1 MAGNWT
7 HKAGSNHDTI
17 ELPKNTTE
25 NDLSNLV
32 GVTGVTHS
40 INGEQLDV
48 YEVDENTRI
57 VIKGT
62 LYHDPDK
69 EILIIH
75 HNNKGIP
82 GATYNGSAVSGG
94 ASAFVVS
101 GGNAYEKAY
110 YYYGKEYTDA
120 QTGRVTYSKGTGL
133 IIAGD
138 MSSVWHPTDAGLSG
152 GNHNSFYVMRGGVV
166 KLNRMISLG
175 CRLDILKTTFVGN
188 QYSRMLEMRN
198 PIGDNNS
205 PQLSATFDKI
215 AILEPAKPYPINL
228 DLQGG
233 TIGEVTAG
241 NNAWG
246 ENELRN
252 LDLSKNTGPYDIGSD
267 SSGTSHH
274 QDWIIVNSETGTDV
288 RKMWR
293 DTRTNI
299 GQRGVVIIKKEV
311 SLNVKDGDGNAIEG
325 AKVFVKDS
333 PSPTARDTIFL
344 ASKSNTGTHSFTTP
358 TLSNADVDGS
368 GNLIYYYADPLEYDF
383 TTDANGDT
391 VTEKITTGV
400 NAHEYNASDSSA
412 LVANGGPYDIPAF
425 HADRWADDGSGN
437 TDFLNGLAGND
448 SSFQPQYSDWDSDKF
463 GGFYKVDRRG
473 NGNTNADEF
482 TFLFCSYGELLS
494 NNTQPLKGLGE
505 LKVNWVLF
513 DDLNIVD
520 SKASVEAYT
529 DVSTPQEFYDAA
541 KLHLVNNFAG
551 ETSTIVT
558 RAGNEID
565 AGSHNVHINKDASD
579 VFAFDGSTI
588 TIKTDQF
595 IGDIVTT
602 GTTTV
607 ESDEVVVGDFGSIGV
622 LPWEIKNI
630 EATSRFQLYNIT
642 KGAEVVTQKLT
653 GIAYNKSILLEL
665 MGHTYAVTLRHD
677 GAFIGATSLEVI
689 DSGSASSSWTL
700 QSGVVQFN
708 VGSSGVLGSALTQDD
723 ADIKVDL
730 IQGHENNT
738 VTATSTINSS
748 EFDDEPIANNNG
760 NIDISGSYNASEIA
774 VNDIIRLRVTCVVGA
789 EAMIPLVTTGVAT
802 TAGLNFSIDQQADTI
817 YNTNAIDG
825 SSISAWTADFT
836 NTPMGVDLSESDG
849 GASVQEIYA
858 YIVYQ
863 QTTADGVDKWFNVV
877 RAIDGSNYQI
887 DQAIADIK
895 IQNIGTVA
903 VNISGGRIFRK
914 DGASVLYAVD
924 GDKPLTLDTGALVA
938 NIQPQMEQVINNN
951 PKIVSINN
959 NSKLIPGLL

>member
-1 MAGNWT
+1 MAGNWI
-7 HKAGSNHDTI
+7 HKVGSNHNTI
-17 ELPKNTTE
+17 ELPKTTTE

-57 VIKGT
+57 LIKGT

-94 ASAFVVS
+94 VSAFSVS
-101 GGNAYEKAY
+101 GGNLYEKAY

-138 MSSVWHPTDAGLSG
+138 MSSVWHPTDAGLAG

-166 KLNRMISLG
+166 KLNRMINLG

-188 QYSRMLEMRN
+188 EYSRMLEMRN

-241 NNAWG
+241 NGGAWG

-412 LVANGGPYDIPAF
+412 LVVNGGPYDIPAF

-558 RAGNEID
+558 REGNSID
-565 AGSHNVHINKDASD
+565 AGSYNVVVDDQATD
-579 VFAFDGSTI
+579 VFAFNGTTI
-588 TIKTDQF
+588 TIKA
-595 IGDIVTT
+595 TT
-602 GTTTV
+602 FVGNISTSGTTTLSNDAKV
-607 ESDEVVVGDFGSIGV
+607 IGTFGATTV
-622 LPWEIKNI
+622 LPWTVKNV
-630 EATSRFQLYNIT
+630 EGTTRLQLYNLT
-642 KGAEVVTQKLT
+642 KNSLVVTQKLS
-653 GIAYNKSILLEL
+653 GNAA
-665 MGHTYAVTLRHD
+665 TYVDA
-677 GAFIGATSLEVI
+677 
-689 DSGSASSSWTL
+689 SGTYDQTEISE
-700 QSGVVQFN
+700 GDVV
-708 VGSSGVLGSALTQDD
+708 
-723 ADIKVDL
+723 
-730 IQGHENNT
+730 
-738 VTATSTINSS
+738 
-748 EFDDEPIANNNG
+748 
-760 NIDISGSYNASEIA
+760 
-774 VNDIIRLRVTCVVGA
+774 RLRCTCTVGVK
-789 EAMIPLVTTGVAT
+789 AMLPVEITGVAT
-802 TAGLNFSIDQQADTI
+802 STGITFSVDQQADEV
-817 YNTNAIDG
+817 YNANGING
-825 SSISAWTADFT
+825 STVEKTSSNSSGTLVADYAS
-836 NTPMGVDLSESDG
+836 PMGVDVSDADG
-849 GASVQEIYA
+849 TASVKEIYA
-858 YIVYQ
+858 FFVYS
-863 QTTADGVDKWFNVV
+863 TTTEDGVDKWFGGM
-877 RAIDGSNYQI
+877 RAIDNANYEI
-887 DQAIADIK
+887 VTARSDIK
-895 IQNIGTVA
+895 IQNIGTNA
-903 VNISGGRIFRK
+903 VVVSNGRLFR
-914 DGASVLYAVD
+914 DDQASVLYAETGNMPISMD
-924 GDKPLTLDTGALVA
+924 SGALTTNVEPMVESA
-938 NIQPQMEQVINNN
+938 LNKNAKVNSIDKNT
-951 PKIVSINN
+951 KI
-959 NSKLIPGLL
+959 IPALL